1 MSGRGEDGIH
11 AFQALSHVL
20 KSTPGSFSVMAL
32 MGLING
38 AASMA
43 NVWAVG
49 KIFSLAESGYSRELF
64 GTLAVYGMILLLA
77 SLYSVWYIRYR
88 VQFFTILDFESTV
101 REKLH
106 EKSRRISNEEL
117 ETPRAFALIRQADGA
132 RQNLFRYGE
141 IWVSAIMTVIQA
153 LMITTYISGFHI
165 WFAVFLPVAVIPTL
179 LELLYQTNL
188 WKKDYEESEQCR
200 REETEYEKA
209 ITDETGCK
217 ESQLT
222 GAGTLLFHKWMLSRG
237 RRDDMGRRKS
247 RKMYRLRLALSGLEC
262 LGHTGGFVVSV
273 LLYYNKAIDLAA
285 FTAGVTAYASL
296 TGILNTLVGTIGD
309 EFQFRKM
316 IQPYFRYRNLPEREG
331 QGDRCSFTESVVLK
345 DVCFT
350 YPNQKDKALDHINLT
365 VRQGEILAVV
375 GENGAGKTTLVNMIL
390 GIFLPGSGTVSYDG
404 NDIRSIRE
412 EALHRKQSAVLQNF
426 VRYKLSVRDN
436 IALGDASRE
445 DGEWIDRKIAALFPE
460 GEIEGDTLLGK
471 EFGGRELSGGQWQQL
486 SCARGFYKDSDFVV
500 LDEATSA
507 IDPFREA
514 ALYDMFQEELRGR
527 TGLIVTHRLGAVRLA
542 DRIVVLRGGRIVEEG
557 THEEL
562 LEQDGR
568 YASFWKEQTGA
579 YKG

>member
-1 MSGRGEDGIH
+1 
-11 AFQALSHVL
+11 
-20 KSTPGSFSVMAL
+20 
-32 MGLING
+32 
-38 AASMA
+38 
-43 NVWAVG
+43 
-49 KIFSLAESGYSRELF
+49 
-64 GTLAVYGMILLLA
+64 
-77 SLYSVWYIRYR
+77 
-88 VQFFTILDFESTV
+88 
-101 REKLH
+101 
-106 EKSRRISNEEL
+106 
-117 ETPRAFALIRQADGA
+117 
-132 RQNLFRYGE
+132 
-141 IWVSAIMTVIQA
+141 
-153 LMITTYISGFHI
+153 
-165 WFAVFLPVAVIPTL
+165 
-179 LELLYQTNL
+179 
-188 WKKDYEESEQCR
+188 
-200 REETEYEKA
+200 
-209 ITDETGCK
+209 
-217 ESQLT
+217 
-222 GAGTLLFHKWMLSRG
+222 
-237 RRDDMGRRKS
+237 MGRRKS